1 MVSYANGGAAQGPKG
16 VESGAEKR
24 RGHLNAISLS
34 TRPQSKIESRLFPIQ
49 DRAPP
54 RLLFSLSKPT
64 CDVSHAILKQ
74 KEKPERRRKEVGTGK
89 APPFSSLF
97 LMQAEERASV
107 INKARE
113 KKKVRRPVFPVFF
126 RFHFHSLFLRPA
138 SPSATAHPLPSRH
151 QRPALRRLLPLEKL
165 LARQQVSVN
174 FGGEALRF
182 VATG

>member
-97 LMQAEERASV
+97 LMQAEGRASV

-113 KKKVRRPVFPVFF
+113 KKKVRRPVFPVFLGF
-126 RFHFHSLFLRPA
+126 IFILSFSVPLHRQPPLTHCHRVTSVPRSVASSLSKNSLLGSRF
-138 SPSATAHPLPSRH
+138 PSISAA
-151 QRPALRRLLPLEKL
+151 K
-165 LARQQVSVN
+165 
-174 FGGEALRF
+174 RF
-182 VATG
+182 VS